1 MGLVYVADSNN
12 RYNRQR
18 AVAASCVKK
27 AKGDLTGAIADYER
41 AVKFYASA
49 STDAF
54 LLRTAIA
61 CCSSSK
67 SNGLDIIMSTLSSS

>member
-1 MGLVYVADSNN
+1 MGLVYVVDSNN

-41 AVKFYASA
+41 AYASA
-49 STDAF
+49 STEAF